1 MINLTMPQMPERF
14 SRSGVIPIKLVI
26 LLLLLALP
34 LLLLALNSKTNLL
47 GLAGASANLAVYP
60 ATQANV
66 VVGDPVSFTVSLT
79 TGGAS
84 VRGADV
90 IINYDKTKLALVDIT
105 PNDASFKT
113 FGPQTAGGVFDASRV
128 ISVASQSGRIEFSS
142 LAFDPSQSGNGQQG
156 LTALFNGTTTL
167 VNLKFLALSA
177 GSNIPL
183 TFGYTASSTTD
194 SNVALDGGQ
203 DVLGSVTNAA
213 ITIVNPTVQD
223 SQAPTTAVTT
233 PTADQTVAGTVI
245 LAATA
250 TDNVGVTKVEF
261 VLDGA
266 VRGSDTTSPYT
277 LSWDSKTVSD
287 GSHSVLTKAY
297 DAAGN
302 VGTSPA
308 ISFKV
313 VNTVVSKTMRVSQIV
328 YEVRGQK
335 LDDGVLVV
343 DAAGKGLGGALVSR
357 TVTNEAQTLTY
368 KLSSK
373 TATNGWTGST
383 ITKKA
388 APGCYSEKITAVTL
402 SGYTFDGVTPQNQ
415 YCTKR

>member
-1 MINLTMPQMPERF
+1 MPERF

>member
-1 MINLTMPQMPERF
+1 MPQMPERF

-343 DAAGKGLGGALVSR
+343 DAAGKGLGAALVFR
-357 TVTNEAQTLTY
+357 TATNEAQTLTY

>member
-1 MINLTMPQMPERF
+1 MPERF

-233 PTADQTVAGTVI
+233 PTADQTVSGTVI

>member
-1 MINLTMPQMPERF
+1 MPQMPERF